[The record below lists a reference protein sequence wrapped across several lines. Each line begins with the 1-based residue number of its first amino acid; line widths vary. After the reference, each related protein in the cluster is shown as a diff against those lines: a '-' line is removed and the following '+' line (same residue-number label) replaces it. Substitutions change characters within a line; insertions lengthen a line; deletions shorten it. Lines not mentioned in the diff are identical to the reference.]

1 MLRDMLELRSLEL
14 SKLPF
19 LRCLMVPVET
29 WNSMAEGKGSLPQS
43 FPSTD
48 RISKDMVSWEAAKG
62 GLIQIQHKNFTLN

>member
-1 MLRDMLELRSLEL
+1 
-14 SKLPF
+14 
-19 LRCLMVPVET
+19 MVPVET